1 MTDHDVAIKRLKGKL
16 KKNWRD
22 WLFVALL
29 LSLPLPYFG
38 YTSILREL

>member
-1 MTDHDVAIKRLKGKL
+1 MEEIFMTDHDVAIKRLKGKL

-29 LSLPLPYFG
+29 FLVIRQF
-38 YTSILREL
+38 